1 MEVVSGVI
9 WVVQV
14 WQVWQVVQVVQDF
27 SPVTLLSDACS

>member
-14 WQVWQVVQVVQDF
+14 VQVVQDF
-27 SPVTLLSDACS
+27 SLGTLLSDAYS